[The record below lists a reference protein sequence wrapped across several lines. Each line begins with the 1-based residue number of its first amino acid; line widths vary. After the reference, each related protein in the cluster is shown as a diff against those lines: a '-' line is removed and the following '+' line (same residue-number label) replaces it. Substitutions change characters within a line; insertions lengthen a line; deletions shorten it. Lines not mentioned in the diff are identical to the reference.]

1 MAINKKQLAGSISE
15 VLGTCPRPE
24 LASPAAVELLLGT
37 AAKESGFG
45 TYLEQ
50 LGTGPAKGFWQMEPA
65 TAKWLEGL
73 ACKSPLPP
81 DLLKWARSFRDD
93 ETVEW
98 ALEYRIDYQIAMCRL
113 RYWVVPAELPA
124 AGDTVAQAAYW
135 KRWYNTPRGS
145 GTEQEYLDDYKK
157 FVAQR

>member
-1 MAINKKQLAGSISE
+1 MSINKKQLQQSITD
-15 VLGTCPRPE
+15 VLKTCPRPE
-24 LASPAAVELLLGT
+24 LASQAAVELLMGT

-50 LGTGPAKGFWQMEPA
+50 VVGPAKGFWQMEPA
-65 TAKWLEGL
+65 TAKWIEGL
-73 ACKSPLPP
+73 GMKSPLPP

-124 AGDTVAQAAYW
+124 FGDTAAQAAYW
-135 KRWYNTPRGS
+135 KKWYNTPLGA
-145 GTEQEYLDDYKK
+145 GTEAEYMAEYKR
-157 FVAQR
+157 FVAKK